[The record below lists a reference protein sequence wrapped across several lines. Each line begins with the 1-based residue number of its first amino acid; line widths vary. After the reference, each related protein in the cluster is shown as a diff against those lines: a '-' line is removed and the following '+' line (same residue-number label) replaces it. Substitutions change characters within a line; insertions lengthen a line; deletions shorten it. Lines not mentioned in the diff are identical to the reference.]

1 MRATSLEQAKRV
13 NAALALRRR
22 YVERSAAARAMIERY
37 EISRR
42 QAYRYL
48 RGVERRRTPVA
59 IPEGKVVFTVKL
71 PKRLALRIR
80 RFSRLGRMTLSALV
94 TQALERFLR
103 SRRKHV

>member
-1 MRATSLEQAKRV
+1 MRATSLEQAQRV

-22 YVERSAAARAMIERY
+22 YVERSEAVRAMVDRY
-37 EISRR
+37 GISRR

-71 PKRLALRIR
+71 PKRPALRIR
-80 RFSRLGRMTLSALV
+80 RFSRLSKMTLSAVV
-94 TQALERFLR
+94 TQALEGFLR

>member
-1 MRATSLEQAKRV
+1 MRATSLEQAQRV

-22 YVERSAAARAMIERY
+22 HVERSDAVRAMVDRY
-37 EISRR
+37 RISRR

-59 IPEGKVVFTVKL
+59 MPEGKVVFTVKL